1 MKPAPPNRGER
12 IVRKNE
18 ICKGM
23 EFTDRFIIRKVF
35 PVNMNNTEVVC
46 CIVFNSYCIMLA
58 DLLHCL
64 KLKICCQHAQV
75 HSDEASNSLKL
86 NNDVVPQLTFILDVL
101 LAKICLP
108 IKVPPLHFE
117 VSMSLRH
124 FHTY

>member
-1 MKPAPPNRGER
+1 MLFRS
-12 IVRKNE
+12 I
-18 ICKGM
+18 
-23 EFTDRFIIRKVF
+23 
-35 PVNMNNTEVVC
+35 NMNNTEVVC

-108 IKVPPLHFE
+108 IKVPPLHFA